1 MLTAILNEPITAIAF
16 NSTFK
21 PTLTTDAT
29 KRRALE
35 QTWSHKQKDAEEE
48 ILKSMLK
55 NTIPELTQHEISIRT
70 GSKQEEPVPALTP
83 NHRQTKQNPDQ

>member
-1 MLTAILNEPITAIAF
+1 MLTAILNEPMTAIAF

-35 QTWSHKQKDAEEE
+35 QTWSHKQKDA
-48 ILKSMLK
+48 
-55 NTIPELTQHEISIRT
+55 
-70 GSKQEEPVPALTP
+70 
-83 NHRQTKQNPDQ
+83 